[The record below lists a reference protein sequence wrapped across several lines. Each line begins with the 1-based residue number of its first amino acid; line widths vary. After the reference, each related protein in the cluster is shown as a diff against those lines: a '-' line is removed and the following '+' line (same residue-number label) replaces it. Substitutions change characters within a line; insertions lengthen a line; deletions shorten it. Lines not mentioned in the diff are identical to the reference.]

1 MHHHSVLSAPDINC
15 EYTWNILI
23 YKYTP
28 LLVLV
33 IFSNFI
39 HIPVNMTVP
48 SGRQSPLETLW
59 WLPHKLFP
67 LCVNLPSVHKTSDRS
82 QTVIKVDILL
92 MSPFNITGQV
102 TMRWKSHFQLISLD
116 GGKLPDNQFDKL
128 WLKRHRRKQEWK
140 NNGQQAHCSTLTFTR
155 CFVQTVYCWVRVCGE
170 QNMGVICVDTF
181 PGELWFPQDMIC
193 RRGESV

>member
-48 SGRQSPLETLW
+48 SGRKSPLETLW

-67 LCVNLPSVHKTSDRS
+67 LGVNLPSVHKTSDRS

-102 TMRWKSHFQLISLD
+102 TMRRKSHIF
-116 GGKLPDNQFDKL
+116 N
-128 WLKRHRRKQEWK
+128 
-140 NNGQQAHCSTLTFTR
+140 
-155 CFVQTVYCWVRVCGE
+155 
-170 QNMGVICVDTF
+170 
-181 PGELWFPQDMIC
+181 
-193 RRGESV
+193 

>member
-48 SGRQSPLETLW
+48 SGRKSPLETLW

-67 LCVNLPSVHKTSDRS
+67 LSVNLPSVHKTSDRS

-116 GGKLPDNQFDKL
+116 GGKLPDDQFDKL
-128 WLKRHRRKQEWK
+128 WLNGDRGKHEWK

-155 CFVQTVYCWVRVCGE
+155 CFV
-170 QNMGVICVDTF
+170 
-181 PGELWFPQDMIC
+181 
-193 RRGESV
+193 

>member
-1 MHHHSVLSAPDINC
+1 MHHHSVLSAPDINF

-48 SGRQSPLETLW
+48 SGRKSPLETLW

-67 LCVNLPSVHKTSDRS
+67 LGVNLPSVHKTSDRS

-102 TMRWKSHFQLISLD
+102 TMR
-116 GGKLPDNQFDKL
+116 
-128 WLKRHRRKQEWK
+128 
-140 NNGQQAHCSTLTFTR
+140 
-155 CFVQTVYCWVRVCGE
+155 
-170 QNMGVICVDTF
+170 
-181 PGELWFPQDMIC
+181 
-193 RRGESV
+193 